1 MVAWGHTS
9 LLGTGAGIGHA
20 MNTKLFLSGN
30 EAVAQRQRR
39 TAVNAPVT
47 ESCSPMPQQSSSSPS
62 AAPRLGVGME
72 CLDRALWDHRPALPS
87 LATLGVRRV
96 RLQSGWART
105 ERERGVLDFSWLDG
119 IVGDLAAIGVEPWI
133 SLSYGNPLYGAT
145 PEAAA
150 DYTGQ
155 SVFPLQNEETAAAW
169 KRYVAAIVRRYRDR
183 VRVWEIWNESDVS
196 VFLKVAA
203 GGNWAAEYARLVRL
217 TAPIVRAAAPEAR
230 IAVCTA
236 AGPGMG
242 GARAAALFAQGIGD
256 CADIYSFHAYEAV
269 PEQFSPAARSAFYAA
284 IRRYAPKIEFWRGE
298 AGISS
303 VAAGKGALMW
313 LPLSEEMQARWM
325 SRHLVRDLAD
335 PDLAFTSWFH
345 LASFRHFSGKCTYH
359 YGVVREGDFSPKPS
373 FHVLRRIA
381 SLFDDGRCAPDASTS
396 LALHAARLPDGT
408 EQPPQRQA
416 LAAGAAVHAFRR
428 NGFPLFAATA
438 LWPAHEAMPPVR
450 VDATLFDG
458 GAAAPEHAVWREPVL
473 LDLLDGTV
481 APLTPFGDGFRVSF
495 DLANHVRVVTERDAL
510 VGVSGLALPAAAA
523 ERPADAPPSQSTH
536 E

>member
-1 MVAWGHTS
+1 MCP
-9 LLGTGAGIGHA
+9 
-20 MNTKLFLSGN
+20 F
-30 EAVAQRQRR
+30 
-39 TAVNAPVT
+39 
-47 ESCSPMPQQSSSSPS
+47 SSSSAASS
-62 AAPRLGVGME
+62 AVDSPLPPEPRLGVGME
-72 CLDRALWDHRPALPS
+72 CLDRDLWDYAPALPR
-87 LATLGVRRV
+87 LKELGVRRA
-96 RLQSGWART
+96 RIQSGWAKT
-105 ERERGVLDFSWLDG
+105 EREKGVYDFAWLDKIVDG
-119 IVGDLAAIGVEPWI
+119 IVAAGVEPWI
-133 SLSYGNPLYGAT
+133 SLSYGNPLYAA
-145 PEAAA
+145 PEEGEQA
-150 DYTGQ
+150 YTGQ
-155 SVFPLQNEETAAAW
+155 KMFPLRSEVGAEAW
-169 KRYVAAIVRRYRDR
+169 RKYVVAIVRRYRDH
-183 VRVWEIWNESDVS
+183 VRVWEIWNEPDVS
-196 VFLKVAA
+196 AFLAVPK
-203 GGNWAAEYARLVRL
+203 GSSWAAEYARLVRF
-217 TAPIVRAAAPEAR
+217 TAPIVRTEQPDAR

-256 CADIYSFHAYEAV
+256 CTDIYSFHAYEAV

-335 PDLAFTSWFH
+335 PDLSFTSWFH

-438 LWPAHEAMPPVR
+438 LWPAHEVMPPVR

-458 GAAAPEHAVWREPVL
+458 GAAAPERAVWREPVL
-473 LDLLDGTV
+473 LDLLAGTV

-495 DLANHVRVVTERDAL
+495 DLANHVRVVTERAAL
-510 VGVSGLALPAAAA
+510 VGVPGLALPDAAAA
-523 ERPADAPPSQSTH
+523 HPMDTPLSQSTH